1 MQVASVVGKDV
12 PFTLLQAVADLP
24 DEALRRGLD
33 YLQAAEFLYE
43 TRLAPDPEYTFKHAL
58 THDVTYGTLLPERR
72 KALHARIVDAIEGFN
87 PDRLTEQDERLAHHA
102 VQGELWEKA
111 VAYLRRA
118 GAKAMARS
126 SNREAATC
134 LEQALTVLRHLPE
147 TRRTLEQAI
156 DLRFEL
162 RTALYPLGDHERA
175 FTYLREADGLA
186 RLLDDQ
192 RRLGQLAVYLC
203 LYYWQTGHPR
213 EAVGYGQSALAMAE
227 SLRDVPLQVTGSL
240 HLSAAYLAMGDFR
253 RAEALL
259 LRVRQCLEGDRIRE
273 RFGHAAFPAVSARFY
288 LTLAASQ
295 QGRFEDGIAHGQE
308 GIRLAEALDH
318 PYSLSA
324 MCLILALLQ
333 TARGELG
340 HAVPLLERSAVLA
353 REWNLTQQS
362 AMGWALL
369 GYAYALL
376 GRVAEGIP
384 MLERALKAHETMAV
398 GAFQPTVL
406 IYLGEAYVLADR
418 LEDALAIARR
428 ALTFVR
434 ERGHRPNEAR
444 ALQLLGDVTAR
455 GDSPEDADGHY
466 RAALALA
473 VELGMRP
480 LAAHCH
486 LGLGRLYRR
495 TGKGREAQ
503 EHVTTA
509 IAMYREMGMHL
520 WRERAEAEMLDS
532 PRLSSRTAPSSW

>member
-1 MQVASVVGKDV
+1 MSTPANFKGAKPIIDPANAAMLLIDHQSGLFQTIQDMPFTEVRTNATILAKVASLAKIPVITSASV
-12 PFTLLQAVADLP
+12 PQGPNGPLIPEIHKYAPHAQYVA
-24 DEALRRGLD
+24 RRGEINAWD
-33 YLQAAEFLYE
+33 NPEFVAA
-43 TRLAPDPEYTFKHAL
+43 
-58 THDVTYGTLLPERR
+58 V
-72 KALHARIVDAIEGFN
+72 KATGKN
-87 PDRLTEQDERLAHHA
+87 Q
-102 VQGELWEKA
+102 
-111 VAYLRRA
+111 
-118 GAKAMARS
+118 
-126 SNREAATC
+126 
-134 LEQALTVLRHLPE
+134 LTVL
-147 TRRTLEQAI
+147 
-156 DLRFEL
+156 
-162 RTALYPLGDHERA
+162 LYPLGDHERA